1 MSIDPKQA
9 PEDEP
14 GDVLRRRQGERTARY
29 REHAAE
35 AWTTD
40 QASTVAE
47 VPDPLHTSVDLGHGV
62 RLDLVV
68 HERIGGFSDLPVPG
82 DVLCAALAACADS
95 TVRIIASRLGVKLER
110 LIVRA
115 EADVDVRGT
124 LCVEPGVPVG
134 FQAMRVHIQLLAPEA
149 DPRALSKLLLA
160 AEHCCV
166 VLRTLRSG
174 VPVTVSC
181 EHGHARAGG
190 DL

>member
-14 GDVLRRRQGERTARY
+14 GHVLRRRRERMARY

-40 QASTVAE
+40 HATTLAE
-47 VPDPLHTSVDLGHGV
+47 VADPLHTSVDLGHGV
-62 RLDLVV
+62 RLDLAV
-68 HERIGGFSDLPVPG
+68 HERIGGFSELPVPG

-95 TVRIIASRLGVKLER
+95 TLRIIASRLGVKLER
-110 LIVRA
+110 LVVRA

-124 LCVEPGVPVG
+124 LCVEPAVPVG

-160 AEHCCV
+160 AEQCCV
-166 VLRTLRSG
+166 VLRTLRAG
-174 VPVTVSC
+174 VPVTVSW
-181 EHGHARAGG
+181 EREEG
-190 DL
+190 